1 MSATFSLVVLLRA
14 RKSSAGNSTHPSLS
28 PPASNLLFYFYRLET
43 AVDPAQHALPV
54 PSRPAGEAL
63 FRRRHRGA
71 LPAHAAALP
80 PCTAPGTM
88 VGLRWRRPRSASRLS
103 APGGP
108 ESAAVRAGPDGDT
121 GTHCGEMSKR
131 TSLSSHS
138 TSSAPLM
145 AATRPDESARRRSN
159 GGWGAGGWGLG
170 SRGGRDWLRRR
181 TRGARA
187 HSRPPWL
194 RPRLG

>member
-1 MSATFSLVVLLRA
+1 MPPSAWLYFSGLEKAQPGGAHTLPSALQHPTFCFIFIDWKRQWTPP
-14 RKSSAGNSTHPSLS
+14 STHC
-28 PPASNLLFYFYRLET
+28 
-43 AVDPAQHALPV
+43 

-80 PCTAPGTM
+80 PCTAPGTV

-108 ESAAVRAGPDGDT
+108 ESAAVRAGPGGDT